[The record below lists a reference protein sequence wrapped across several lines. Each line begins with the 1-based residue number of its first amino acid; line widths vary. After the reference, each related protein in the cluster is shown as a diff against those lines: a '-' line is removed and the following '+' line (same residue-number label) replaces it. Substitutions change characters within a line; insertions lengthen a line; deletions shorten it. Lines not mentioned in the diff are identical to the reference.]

1 MPIRKPSTLVR
12 GLPRRLPTNDK
23 LLGYNDLVAESS
35 VLLQDFIPLNIW
47 TAIEAGTNTVS
58 VSTYIQAALDACA
71 LSHSTLVFSPYTYL
85 MGTGVVYN
93 YGTHSIVGNGAKLDF
108 SGLTTGTAFLVTT
121 PNNFAVLWDLAVY
134 QVMGLNIKGASYG
147 NTRTPVIGVKF
158 GEGLS
163 FSGAHASVQNCN
175 ISGFDKGITFGD
187 HSYIQK
193 IDSCSIHNCNLAIE
207 YAGITLEDSGERIGF
222 TNCVIFN
229 SNTLVHATGGNFS
242 FSNCSFDYFTQEALI
257 SEFGGSIYITDS
269 HIESIDNP
277 NIKPWMVAKD
287 SNSRICLS
295 NTLIVVNETISVYIG
310 VADDSIDG
318 SDTGSADAGIFLSNS
333 HVSFT
338 PTGEF
343 TPQSIFKGA
352 AYISNLTSFDG
363 GRYSAANKR
372 VHVHGDRNNLLVD
385 GSFERNAT
393 PRDWK
398 ITQGAGYIDP
408 VISTLHAA
416 TGTKSLRFNPS
427 GQTSKVRKV
436 FQVAPTAKPTLSFK
450 TYGSVPVGST
460 FVVTVGYDS
469 QFYDTV
475 VSSRTFTFSYTLA
488 EIGTTWRTESL
499 RPYSRAPIGASKFYV
514 EITATGT
521 ADVFLDDM
529 IVEILDNHVSNVDI
543 SDAVIDDLSD
553 VDTATTVPT
562 DGQSLTW
569 STSTGKWIPAT
580 ITGGSGGGGSG
591 LSASVAESITGT
603 WNFVNGA
610 KLSNFTFSGNDINDV
625 TTAANSGLTL
635 NYTSP
640 SSNYYRD
647 FTIFNGKGLAAMK
660 ITGASRTATFYSAL
674 QFGAVTAGL
683 NQILYSGYFGETGDT
698 SEIAVSYNSGF
709 DPNTSTYSSPWFRS
723 FHIFNGK
730 GASIAKFT
738 GNSTGNRLD
747 VNTDNFYVA
756 SRMNYRSNGLVNTI
770 DCTLSDNRTQT
781 IPDAS
786 GTYALQEWVNNLS
799 AVKGLEAVSYKTGS
813 YSATLTDSVLLFDVP
828 ASQTVT
834 LPAANTS
841 TGKLFRLSNVGG
853 NAITITA
860 TQGAI
865 QWGGSQSIAAQTQR
879 SIISDGNNWFW
890 C

>member
-58 VSTYIQAALDACA
+58 VSTYIQQALDACA

-121 PNNFAVLWDLAVY
+121 PNNFAILWDLAVY

-193 IDSCSIHNCNLAIE
+193 IDSCSVHNCNLAIE

-229 SNTLVHATGGNFS
+229 SNTLVHATGGNIS

-257 SEFGGSIYITDS
+257 SEFGGSIYISDS
-269 HIESIDNP
+269 HIESINNP
-277 NIKPWMVAKD
+277 NIKPWMVARD

-295 NTLIVVNETISVYIG
+295 NTLIVVNEAISVYIG
-310 VADDSIDG
+310 IADDSSDG

-338 PTGEF
+338 PSGEY
-343 TPQSIFKGA
+343 TPQSVFKGA
-352 AYISNLTSFDG
+352 AYISNLASFDG
-363 GRYSAANKR
+363 GRYSPSNKR
-372 VHVHGDRNNLLVD
+372 IHVYGDRNNLLVD
-385 GSFERNAT
+385 GSFENSST
-393 PRDWK
+393 IQDWK
-398 ITQGAGYIDP
+398 IQTGSGYTSP
-408 VISTLHAA
+408 VISTNQFAS
-416 TGTKSLRFNPS
+416 GTKSLRLLPTIGN
-427 GQTSKVRKV
+427 TTKIRKS
-436 FQVAPTAKPTLSFK
+436 FQVAPTAKPTFSFK
-450 TYGSVPVGST
+450 TYGSVPIGST

-469 QFYDTV
+469 KFYDTV
-475 VSSRTFTFSYTLA
+475 VSSRTFVYSYPSS
-488 EIGTTWRTESL
+488 EVSNTWKTESI
-499 RPYSRAPIGASKFYV
+499 RPYSRAPKGASRFFI
-514 EITATGT
+514 EIAATNLT
-521 ADVFLDDM
+521 DIYLDDM
-529 IVEILDNHVSNVDI
+529 IVEILDNHVSNVDL
-543 SDAVIDDLSD
+543 SDSGIDELLD
-553 VDTATTVPT
+553 VDTTTVAPT
-562 DGQSLTW
+562 NGQSLTW
-569 STSTGKWIPAT
+569 AASTGKWVPAT
-580 ITGGSGGGGSG
+580 ITGGSGGGG
-591 LSASVAESITGT
+591 LSATTAESITGV
-603 WNFVNGA
+603 WNFSNGV
-610 KLSNFTFSGNDINDV
+610 KVSNFTFSGNDINDV
-625 TTAANSGLTL
+625 TTTANSGLTL

-683 NQILYSGYFGETGDT
+683 NQILYSGYTGETGDT
-698 SEIAVSYNSGF
+698 SEIAISYNSGF
-709 DPNTSTYSSPWFRS
+709 DPSTSTYSSPWYRS
-723 FHIFNGK
+723 FHVFNGK
-730 GASIAKFT
+730 GASIAKFS
-738 GNSTGNRLD
+738 GNATGNRVD
-747 VNTDNFYVA
+747 INTDNFYI
-756 SRMNYRSNGLVNTI
+756 STRLTYRSNGLTNNI
-770 DCTLSDNRTQT
+770 DCSLSANRNQI

-786 GTYALQEWVNNLS
+786 GTFALQEWVNNLNP
-799 AVKGLEAVSYKTGS
+799 VKGIVAVAYKTAS
-813 YSATLTDSVLLFDVP
+813 YTALTTDSVLLFDTP

-834 LPAANTS
+834 LPAASANT
-841 TGKLFRLSNVGG
+841 GRIYRISNVGG
-853 NAITITA
+853 NALTITA
-860 TQGAI
+860 TAGAI
-865 QWGGSQSIAAQTQR
+865 QWGGSQSIASQTQR